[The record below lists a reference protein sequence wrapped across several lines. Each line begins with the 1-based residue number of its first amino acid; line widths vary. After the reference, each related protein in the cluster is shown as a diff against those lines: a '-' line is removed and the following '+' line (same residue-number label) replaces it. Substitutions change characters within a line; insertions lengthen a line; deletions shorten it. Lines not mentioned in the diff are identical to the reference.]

1 MWDSFKFR
9 LIKADRQWSCTLLDL
24 PETMQNDRRLRKKQ
38 YGSETHARYMIK
50 KPCKTMGDSLN
61 LPMFFDTLMEGVIIW
76 VCNYMSS
83 EVQTMCGWSWMHANI
98 NWRNWGNWRI
108 KFLSWR
114 LWEHWEI
121 LQMHVYHVWQL
132 HVRQYGSTEFD
143 SFVLLVCAQEHMQT
157 LQKVEEEVSK
167 VRTRMFKLS
176 WDHHVDPICEAT
188 DYLRLAFSPAKEPVA
203 IADFECEGRC
213 LRLRCCH
220 EMQML
225 SEPAP
230 SGKLHPLNWNL
241 GTSRGQGAS

>member
-1 MWDSFKFR
+1 
-9 LIKADRQWSCTLLDL
+9 
-24 PETMQNDRRLRKKQ
+24 
-38 YGSETHARYMIK
+38 
-50 KPCKTMGDSLN
+50 
-61 LPMFFDTLMEGVIIW
+61 
-76 VCNYMSS
+76 
-83 EVQTMCGWSWMHANI
+83 
-98 NWRNWGNWRI
+98 
-108 KFLSWR
+108 
-114 LWEHWEI
+114 
-121 LQMHVYHVWQL
+121 
-132 HVRQYGSTEFD
+132 
-143 SFVLLVCAQEHMQT
+143 MQT

-230 SGKLHPLNWNL
+230 SGRLHPLN
-241 GTSRGQGAS
+241 